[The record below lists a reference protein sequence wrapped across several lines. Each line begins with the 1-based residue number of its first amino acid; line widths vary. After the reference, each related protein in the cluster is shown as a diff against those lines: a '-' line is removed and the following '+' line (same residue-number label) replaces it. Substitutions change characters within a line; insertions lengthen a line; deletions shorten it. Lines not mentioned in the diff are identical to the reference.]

1 MTKSEYQELVEFIAP
16 QFDGISK
23 RFEAVDGR
31 FEAVDERF
39 DAMDG
44 RFDAMDKRFDAM
56 DDRLRRVEVLGEDY
70 QHQIRIVAEAV
81 SANARTLEAFRS
93 EVATGFQ
100 DLRELL
106 RASHVD
112 MDRRVTRLEEGLSS

>member
-23 RFEAVDGR
+23 RFEAVD
-31 FEAVDERF
+31 E
-39 DAMDG
+39 
-44 RFDAMDKRFDAM
+44 RFDAM

-106 RASHVD
+106 RASHID

>member
-16 QFDGISK
+16 QFDGINK
-23 RFEAVDGR
+23 RLEAVDGR

-39 DAMDG
+39 DAMD
-44 RFDAMDKRFDAM
+44 
-56 DDRLRRVEVLGEDY
+56 DRLRRVEVLWEDNR
-70 QHQIRIVAEAV
+70 HQIRIVAEAV

-106 RASHVD
+106 VS
-112 MDRRVTRLEEGLSS
+112 

>member
-1 MTKSEYQELVEFIAP
+1 M
-16 QFDGISK
+16 DG
-23 RFEAVDGR
+23 
-31 FEAVDERF
+31 RF

-44 RFDAMDKRFDAM
+44 RFDAMDGRFDAM
-56 DDRLRRVEVLGEDY
+56 DDRLRRVEVLGEDNR
-70 QHQIRIVAEAV
+70 HQIRIVAEAV
-81 SANARTLEAFRS
+81 SANARTIEAFRS